1 MIHDASYVDG
11 FVQAVPTA
19 NKMAYAEMSKTFATV
34 MKRHGALAYVECWGD
49 DVPDGEVTSFPMSVH
64 CKDDE
69 TVVFSF
75 CLWPDK
81 PTRMKAWEA
90 MESDPEI
97 ANMDSASMP
106 FDGKRMIYGGF
117 SPFVNV

>member
-1 MIHDASYVDG
+1 MSIDAGYVDG

-19 NKMAYAEMSKTFATV
+19 NKNAYADMSRTFADV

-49 DVPDGEVTSFPMSVH
+49 EVPDGKVTSFPMSVK
-64 CKDDE
+64 CEDDE

-81 PTRMKAWEA
+81 ATRMAAWEA
-90 MESDPEI
+90 MESDPDI
-97 ANMDSASMP
+97 AGMDAESMP

-117 SPFVNV
+117 SPFVNI

>member
-1 MIHDASYVDG
+1 MAIDAGYVDG

-19 NKMAYAEMSKTFATV
+19 NKAAYADMSETFAAA

-49 DVPDGEVTSFPMSVH
+49 EVPDGTVTSFPMSVK
-64 CKDDE
+64 CGDDE

-81 PTRMKAWEA
+81 ATRMAAWAA
-90 MESDPEI
+90 MESDPELAAI
-97 ANMDSASMP
+97 TPETMP

-117 SPFVNV
+117 APFVNV